1 MKRGL
6 WVSLITGV
14 AVLLNLTPR
23 CVAQTAAPAAA
34 PASKAQKSPEADAK
48 KKNLDAYIALMR
60 RDVRQEK
67 VEIMGSMMELSAQ
80 DSAKFWPIYSDYDTE
95 LAKLND
101 QRVQTIKDYV
111 QSYNDM
117 TDEKA
122 DQLMQEAVSYQKAR
136 AELLSKTYEKVRQ
149 ALGGVQAARFGMVE
163 HQLLAIIDLQVAS
176 SLPIVGSSK

>member
-1 MKRGL
+1 MKRQNR
-6 WVSLITGV
+6 
-14 AVLLNLTPR
+14 VLLTMGWAIVAMLVPR
-23 CVAQTAAPAAA
+23 CEGQTAAPAA

-67 VEIMGSMMELSAQ
+67 TEIMGAMMELSAQ
-80 DSAKFWPIYSDYDTE
+80 DSAKFWPIYSDYDME

-101 QRVQTIKDYV
+101 QRVQNIKDYV
-111 QSYNDM
+111 QNYNDM

-122 DQLMQEAVSYQKAR
+122 DQLIQSAVAYQKAR
-136 AELLSKTYEKVRQ
+136 TELLAKTCEKVKQ
-149 ALGGVQAARFGMVE
+149 ALGGIQAARFGMVE

-176 SLPIVGSSK
+176 SLPII

>member
-80 DSAKFWPIYSDYDTE
+80 DSAKFWPIYSDYDSQLT
-95 LAKLND
+95 KLND
-101 QRVQTIKDYV
+101 QRIANIKEYAAN
-111 QSYNDM
+111 YNNL
-117 TDEKA
+117 TDEEA
-122 DQLMQEAVSYQKAR
+122 DKLIQNAMAYQKAR
-136 AELLSKTYEKVRQ
+136 QELLGQTYEKVKA
-149 ALGGVQAARFGMVE
+149 ALGGITAARFAMVE
-163 HQLLAIIDLQVAS
+163 HQLLSIIDLKIIS
-176 SLPIVGSSK
+176 SLPVAGQSM